1 MPSSSLPPVKTI
13 PKTGFIIVF
22 KSNAECNIYKEGA
35 QNCAYGTSKIF
46 GNLQRTLFYNV
57 LGFIII

>member
-46 GNLQRTLFYNV
+46 MGICKGLY
-57 LGFIII
+57 FIMF